1 MRNAACK
8 FIIFT
13 DSPMAKPFSEILQ
26 NAWNRRGPLRG
37 RTEAYRLLNGAA
49 SETPGLAVDVFSG
62 YLVVYAY
69 EGERELSIRYGELSE
84 TLERVTGAKGAALKD
99 RSAPDESGRETGRD
113 LFGVVPEAVVVAEG
127 PAQRAGTADVAATTE
142 DPGAPGAGVAPD
154 IAGAPEAAGDG
165 SLRFNIHLRHPR
177 NVGLFLDTRPLR
189 DILRSSS
196 ADASVL
202 NLFSYSCSLGAAA
215 AAGGAASVVNV
226 DISARYLGWGRENFG
241 LCAVPMDR
249 ARFTRMDSEE
259 YLDWAARKSNLYDI
273 VILDPPSFARAD
285 GKTFS
290 FEKDYF
296 RLLSKAAARLKPEGR
311 IYAVT
316 NYGGITAAR
325 FREGVEAAID
335 AAGRKR
341 GALRPIGLPE
351 DFDPGPGG
359 LPRLAAGPV
368 RQGARDGAFLALE
381 ASVR

>member
-1 MRNAACK
+1 
-8 FIIFT
+8 
-13 DSPMAKPFSEILQ
+13 MAKPFPEILQ
-26 NAWNRRGPLRG
+26 NAWNSREPLRA
-37 RTEAYRLLNGAA
+37 RTGAFRLLNGAA
-49 SETPGLAVDVFSG
+49 SGTPGLAIDVFSG

-69 EGERELSIRYGELSE
+69 EGESELSIRYGELSE
-84 TLERVTGAKGAALKD
+84 SLERVTGAKGAALKD
-99 RSAPDESGRETGRD
+99 RSAPDESGRESGRD
-113 LFGVVPEAVVVAEG
+113 LFGEVPETVVAAEG
-127 PAQRAGTADVAATTE
+127 EAFGAGTAAA
-142 DPGAPGAGVAPD
+142 
-154 IAGAPEAAGDG
+154 AGAAWDG

-196 ADASVL
+196 SDSSVL

-226 DISARYLGWGRENFG
+226 DISARYLGWGRENFE
-241 LCAVPMDR
+241 LCGAPMDR

-296 RLLSKAAARLKPEGR
+296 RLLSKAAARLNPGGR

-325 FREGVEAAID
+325 FRESAEAAIG
-335 AAGRKR
+335 AAGRKL
-341 GALRPIGLPE
+341 GTLRPIGLPE

-359 LPRLAAGPV
+359 LPRQAAGPV

>member
-1 MRNAACK
+1 
-8 FIIFT
+8 
-13 DSPMAKPFSEILQ
+13 MAKPFSEILQ
-26 NAWNRRGPLRG
+26 NAWNRRGPLRA
-37 RTEAYRLLNGAA
+37 RTGAYRLLNGAA

-69 EGERELSIRYGELSE
+69 EAETELSIRYGELSE
-84 TLERVTGAKGAALKD
+84 PLQKVTGAKGAALKD
-99 RSAPDESGRETGRD
+99 RSAPDESGREAGRD
-113 LFGVVPEAVVVAEG
+113 LFGEVPETMVVTEG
-127 PAQRAGTADVAATTE
+127 PAAAVVAGTA
-142 DPGAPGAGVAPD
+142 G
-154 IAGAPEAAGDG
+154 AAGDG
-165 SLRFNIHLRHPR
+165 GLRFNLHLRHPR

-189 DILRSSS
+189 DILRASS
-196 ADASVL
+196 AEASVL

-215 AAGGAASVVNV
+215 AAGGAAGVVNV

-241 LCAVPMDR
+241 LCGLSMDR

-259 YLDWAARKSNLYDI
+259 YLDWAEKKSNQYDI

-296 RLLSKAAARLKPEGR
+296 RLLAKAVGRLKPQGR

-325 FREGVEAAID
+325 FREGAEAAIE

-341 GALRPIGLPE
+341 GTLRSIGLPE

-359 LPRLAAGPV
+359 LPRQAAGLA
-368 RQGARDGAFLALE
+368 RQTAREGAFLALE
-381 ASVR
+381 VSVR